1 MKIVIAKS
9 SGFCLGVRRAVEMVL
24 DASSQNGEPI
34 YTYGPLVHNPQVL
47 LSLEEKGVHAFKE
60 VPSQGSGSVI
70 IRAHG
75 VTPDTKEKLEKAGFD
90 VLNATCPRVVK
101 IQSIIKKYAR
111 QNYAVIILGDK
122 NHPEVVGL
130 LGYAGKNSSVIN
142 AINELDSLPAFEKAI
157 IVAQSTQN
165 TDFFARVKEWADQNF
180 PDYKIF
186 DTICDS
192 TEKRQME
199 VRKLAEY
206 VDILIV
212 VGGKESGNTKRLV
225 EIGKESGKPA
235 FQIET
240 ESDLDSIG
248 TGLLCSVSTIGITAG
263 ASTPN
268 WIIKRVYKAL
278 EELPYKDRRGWQGT
292 LFRLQR
298 ALLLTNIYV
307 SMGAGFLT
315 YACIKLLGQ
324 NAYWPYLMLSMLY
337 VQSMH
342 ILNHLIG
349 TVSDRYNDPE
359 RAFYY
364 EKNKHL
370 LLILAAVAG
379 SAGLVLAYYIEFWS
393 FAILFVMSVTGLSYN
408 LTIFPKNFPGF
419 KYRRFRDLPGSKPLL
434 IAVAWGVLAAILPP
448 LSLTGTIT
456 WLNIL
461 VFFWAAGLV
470 FVRTG
475 FFDILDM
482 QGDRLVG
489 KETIAL
495 LLGEKNSIHLLTI
508 ILLVLIAML
517 PTAAAFKLISP
528 IGYLL
533 TLCPVFLLIIL
544 SAYKNRMIMPST
556 KLEFLVES
564 HFILAGLITFIKPG

>member
-24 DASSQNGEPI
+24 DASSQNERSI
-34 YTYGPLVHNPQVL
+34 YTYGPLIHNPQVL
-47 LSLEEKGVHAFKE
+47 LSLEERGVHAFKE
-60 VPSQGSGSVI
+60 VPSQGSGSVL

-75 VTPDTKEKLEKAGFD
+75 VTPDTRGKLEEAGFD

-101 IQSIIKKYAR
+101 IQSIIKKYAG

-130 LGYAGKNSSVIN
+130 LGYAGKKAFVVN

-165 TDFFARVKEWADQNF
+165 IDFFARVKDWAHKNF
-180 PDYKIF
+180 PDYIIF

-199 VRKLAEY
+199 VRKLTEY

-212 VGGKESGNTKRLV
+212 VGGKESGNTQRLV
-225 EIGKESGKPA
+225 EIGKKSGKPT
-235 FQIET
+235 FHIET
-240 ESDLDSIG
+240 ESDLDSINA
-248 TGLLCSVSTIGITAG
+248 GLLCSASAIGITAG

-278 EELPYKDRRGWQGT
+278 EELPYKNRRGWRAT
-292 LFRLQR
+292 LFRFQR

-307 SMGAGFLT
+307 SLGAGFLT
-315 YACIKLLGQ
+315 YACINLLGL
-324 NAYWPYLMLSMLY
+324 NPYWPYLMLSMLY

-342 ILNHLIG
+342 IINHLIG
-349 TVSDRYNDPE
+349 TVADRYNDPQ
-359 RAFYY
+359 RASFY
-364 EKNKHL
+364 EKNRNL
-370 LLILAAVAG
+370 LLILAVVTG
-379 SAGLVLAYYIEFWS
+379 SAGLVLAYHIEFWS
-393 FAILFVMSVTGLSYN
+393 FAVLFVMSVAGLSYN
-408 LTIFPKNFPGF
+408 LTIFPKNFPWF
-419 KYRRFRDLPGSKPLL
+419 RYRRFRDFPGSKPLL

-448 LSLTGTIT
+448 LFLAGKIT
-456 WLNIL
+456 WINLV

-495 LLGEKNSIHLLTI
+495 LLGEKKSIHLLTI
-508 ILLVLIAML
+508 ILLILIAML
-517 PTAAAFKLISP
+517 PTAAALKLISP

-564 HFILAGLITFIKPG
+564 HFILAGLITIIDST